1 MADDKKSNLHKDK
14 MSPKEREAFEKL
26 LKGLDEDIKKFSGAK
41 EEKRMATTEFS
52 QAMKKPGAVDKYAG
66 QAWEKDR
73 PKRVREEKRKHM
85 DWLQK
90 QLEKEYKGI
99 SREAKRL
106 TGKPL
111 DPTEGPTVRKIMG
124 EEYREK
130 IKKGGKIKKNYAN
143 GGTIRKPSRAK

>member
-1 MADDKKSNLHKDK
+1 MADDKKSNPYKDK
-14 MSPKEREAFEKL
+14 MSPKEREAFEKF
-26 LKGLDEDIKKFSGAK
+26 LKGIDEDIKKFSGAK
-41 EEKRMATTEFS
+41 GGKRIATTEFK
-52 QAMKKPGAVDKYAG
+52 QAMKKPGAIDKYAG

-90 QLEKEYKGI
+90 QLEKEYKGM

-124 EEYREK
+124 KEYREK
-130 IKKGGKIKKNYAN
+130 IKKGGKIKKKYAN
-143 GGTIRKPSRAK
+143 GGTIRKPSRT